1 MNDVEKQAMK
11 TLSMATLTAAVLAV
25 SLQPA
30 FAAGVCLRVR
40 DIKNSDAAK
49 DGTSI
54 TFTMNDGK
62 VYRNDLGGRC
72 ADLQFNGFA
81 WVVRSDEV
89 CDNES
94 GIRVL
99 QSGEVC
105 KLGKF
110 TQITPAPKG

>member
-1 MNDVEKQAMK
+1 MAM
-11 TLSMATLTAAVLAV
+11 LAAAVLAV
-25 SLQPA
+25 SLQS
-30 FAAGVCLRVR
+30 AAAANVCLRVK

-72 ADLQFNGFA
+72 NDLQFNGFA
-81 WVVRSDEV
+81 WTVRSDEV
-89 CDNES
+89 CDNET

-99 QSGEVC
+99 QSGQIC

-110 TQITPAPKG
+110 TQVTPAPRG